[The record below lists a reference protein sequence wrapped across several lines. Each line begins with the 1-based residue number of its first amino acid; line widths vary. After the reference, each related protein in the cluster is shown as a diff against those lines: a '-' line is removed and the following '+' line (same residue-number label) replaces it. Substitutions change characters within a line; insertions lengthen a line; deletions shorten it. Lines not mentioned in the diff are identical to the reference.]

1 MRAATA
7 LLVTL
12 LCTMPAFA
20 FDQRKLAPEVCGSAQ
35 QYEQDRSMWENLPGC
50 VKVSATKCESE
61 NIYSCITY
69 GGHAITWDD
78 DTGAFKGL
86 FMSFYNAW
94 DSGEYED
101 AETAVSTIRSTM
113 NDLVRDTEAGRVRP
127 SKALFDAYPHFND
140 HLKYIDGLSQR
151 YGLVKEL
158 MGSINQTYMRLLHS
172 LEDSRDKLAQVIA
185 SSEAKEMQQ
194 LLARAEK
201 AQIPE
206 GWVVS
211 GTLGQ
216 QPISLADLRKQLAKW
231 QTTAGERVAA
241 SEAEY
246 KAKWA
251 AYDSVVK
258 GDRVRFLEHFKK
270 GTIVFGRGGVR
281 LTTPQQLKTATAMF
295 ICLGSDP
302 RQVTPT
308 WEVQGAYF
316 QGDKQTA
323 PYSETG
329 VGSTC
334 PTRAFK

>member
-1 MRAATA
+1 MKWTLALFVA
-7 LLVTL
+7 LLWAT
-12 LCTMPAFA
+12 PALA
-20 FDQRKLAPEVCGSAQ
+20 FDQRHLAPQVCGSVQ
-35 QYEQDRSMWENLPGC
+35 QYQQEHTWESLPGC
-50 VKVSATKCESE
+50 VNVGAEKCESE

-69 GGHAITWDD
+69 GGRAITWDD
-78 DTGAFKGL
+78 DTGSFKGL
-86 FMSFYNAW
+86 FMTFYNAW
-94 DSGEYED
+94 DGGDYED

-127 SKALFDAYPHFND
+127 SKALREAYEYFND
-140 HLKYIDGLSQR
+140 HLKYVHGLTLGYDQ
-151 YGLVKEL
+151 VKEV
-158 MGSINQTYMRLLHS
+158 MEGINQSYMRIATS
-172 LEDSRDKLAQVIA
+172 LEDAGDNLAQIVA
-185 SSEAKEMQQ
+185 SSEGRNLQKLLDRAAK
-194 LLARAEK
+194 AN
-201 AQIPE
+201 IPE
-206 GWVVS
+206 GWMVS

-216 QPISLADLRKQLAKW
+216 KPISLADLRKQVGQWQATSDQRLAD
-231 QTTAGERVAA
+231 T
-241 SEAEY
+241 EAKY

-251 AYDSVVK
+251 AYDTVVK

-281 LTTPQQLKTATAMF
+281 LTTPQQFKTATAMF

-323 PYSETG
+323 PYSDTG